1 MLYVSMCNKCPIT
14 REKKNKD
21 HIKKLHIFHLKKKTE
36 LQTISFYV
44 RPWDSTC
51 AAVWGLFSSIGT
63 WPRTGQEI
71 NLPCVVCF
79 LSTFF

>member
-14 REKKNKD
+14 REKKKRSYKE
-21 HIKKLHIFHLKKKTE
+21 ITYISFKKKKTE